1 MVAGWAVAGWAEDG
15 RGMAAAP
22 SGCWPGYLLGGWVAC
37 WVGGPAGLGIWEGL
51 WASFAGCELR
61 PISPWYLRAV
71 RWTDQDGLAAV
82 GAGGE
87 GAGGAA
93 YGRVFSY

>member
-1 MVAGWAVAGWAEDG
+1 
-15 RGMAAAP
+15 
-22 SGCWPGYLLGGWVAC
+22 
-37 WVGGPAGLGIWEGL
+37 LGIWEGL